1 LFGYSRSA
9 SGRQRPFQKGCF
21 WPVAAIREGLLPATS
36 GQSYPAASGQ
46 TLLYVAITAYTNQNY
61 LKDDLD
67 GLSAAMES
75 LGTQSLPAESTFYA
89 YATPEQHSAVTYNPK

>member
-1 LFGYSRSA
+1 MRDFWQVAVVG
-9 SGRQRPFQKGCF
+9 QRPLLADCF
-21 WPVAAIREGLLPATS
+21 PPRRAVLART